1 MSEATSHQANEQTKS
16 SRRRWLTGLT
26 VGSLLAGLAAWGAH
40 GWAHGERGFCRMGWP
55 GHGYGMFH
63 GPGALEERMSC
74 IVERVFERAG
84 AGEEQKARALEI
96 IRVAAADMKPLRE
109 ARRQGR
115 EAVLEILAADT
126 IDRAR
131 LEQERVKMLTDAEEA
146 SERMTQAFADLA
158 EVLTPAQRKTVAE
171 SLRRLR
177 DVREEWMKRT

>member
-63 GPGALEERMSC
+63 G
-74 IVERVFERAG
+74 VERVFERAG